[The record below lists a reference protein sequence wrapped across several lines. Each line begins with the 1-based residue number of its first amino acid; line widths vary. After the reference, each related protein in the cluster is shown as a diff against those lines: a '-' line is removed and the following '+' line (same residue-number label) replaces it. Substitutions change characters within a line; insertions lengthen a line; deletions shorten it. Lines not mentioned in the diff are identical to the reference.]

1 MVREVISMELKE
13 KYELH
18 ERYKTCMYADSD
30 DNGNI
35 TQVEHGQHIIP
46 GQDYMHFFRADR
58 YIADTIQNYK
68 VVWNGRVAEL
78 QAIDLELEEKVKKI
92 YFAPTKEELE
102 QKKAETEALLKL
114 LEEQLA
120 SQKVEPI
127 EKE

>member
-1 MVREVISMELKE
+1 MELKE

-18 ERYKTCMYADSD
+18 ERYKTCIYADSD
-30 DNGNI
+30 DNGNV

-68 VVWNGRVAEL
+68 VVWNGRIAEL
-78 QAIDLELEEKVKKI
+78 QAIDPEIEKSVKAI

-102 QKKAETEALLKL
+102 REKAEMEARLKL

-120 SQKVEPI
+120 AQKVAPI

>member
-1 MVREVISMELKE
+1 MEIKE
-13 KYELH
+13 KYELY
-18 ERYKTCMYADSD
+18 ERYKTCMYCDSD
-30 DNGNI
+30 EAGNI
-35 TQVEHGQHIIP
+35 TRLECGQHIIP
-46 GQDYMHFFRADR
+46 SSDYIHFFRVDR
-58 YIADTIQNYK
+58 YVTDTVQNYK

-102 QKKAETEALLKL
+102 QKRAETEALLKL

-120 SQKVEPI
+120 SQKVAPI

>member
-1 MVREVISMELKE
+1 MEMKE
-13 KYELH
+13 QYDLY
-18 ERYKTCMYADSD
+18 ERYKTCMYCDSD
-30 DNGNI
+30 EAGNI
-35 TQVEHGQHIIP
+35 TRLECGQHIIP
-46 GQDYMHFFRADR
+46 SSDYIHFFRVDR
-58 YIADTIQNYK
+58 YVTDTVQNYK

-102 QKKAETEALLKL
+102 QKRAETEALLKL

-120 SQKVEPI
+120 SQKVAPI

>member
-1 MVREVISMELKE
+1 MELKE

-18 ERYKTCMYADSD
+18 ERYKTCIYVNSD
-30 DNGNI
+30 DNGNV

-46 GQDYMHFFRADR
+46 GQDYMQFFRVDR

-68 VVWNGRVAEL
+68 VVWNGRIAEL
-78 QAIDLELEEKVKKI
+78 QAIDPEIEKSVKAI

-102 QKKAETEALLKL
+102 REKAEMEARLKL

-120 SQKVEPI
+120 AQQVAPI

>member
-1 MVREVISMELKE
+1 MELKE

-18 ERYKTCMYADSD
+18 ERYKTCIYADSD

-46 GQDYMHFFRADR
+46 GQDYMHFFRVDR

-68 VVWNGRVAEL
+68 VVWNGRIAEL
-78 QAIDLELEEKVKKI
+78 QATDPEIEKSVKAI

-102 QKKAETEALLKL
+102 REKAEMEARLKL

-120 SQKVEPI
+120 AQKVAPI

>member
-1 MVREVISMELKE
+1 MELKE

-18 ERYKTCMYADSD
+18 ERYKTCIYADSD

-35 TQVEHGQHIIP
+35 SQVEHGQHIIP
-46 GQDYMHFFRADR
+46 GQDYMHFFRVDR

-68 VVWNGRVAEL
+68 VVWNGRIAEL
-78 QAIDLELEEKVKKI
+78 QAIDREIEKSVKAI

-102 QKKAETEALLKL
+102 REKAEMEARLKL

-120 SQKVEPI
+120 AQKVAPI

>member
-1 MVREVISMELKE
+1 MGMEIKE
-13 KYELH
+13 QYDLY
-18 ERYKTCMYADSD
+18 ERYKTCIYCDSD
-30 DNGNI
+30 EAGNI
-35 TQVEHGQHIIP
+35 TRLECGQHIIP
-46 GQDYMHFFRADR
+46 SSDYIHFFRVDR
-58 YIADTIQNYK
+58 YVTDTVQNYK

-102 QKKAETEALLKL
+102 QKRAETEALLKL

-120 SQKVEPI
+120 SQKVAPI

>member
-1 MVREVISMELKE
+1 MEMKE
-13 KYELH
+13 QYDLY
-18 ERYKTCMYADSD
+18 ERYKTCMYCDSD
-30 DNGNI
+30 EGGNI
-35 TQVEHGQHIIP
+35 TRLECGQHIIP
-46 GQDYMHFFRADR
+46 SSDYIHFFRVDR
-58 YIADTIQNYK
+58 YVTDTIQNYK
-68 VVWNGRVAEL
+68 IVWNGRVAEL

-120 SQKVEPI
+120 SQKVAPI

>member
-1 MVREVISMELKE
+1 MAREVIPMELKE

-18 ERYKTCMYADSD
+18 ERYKTCIYADSD

-68 VVWNGRVAEL
+68 VVWNGRIAEL
-78 QAIDLELEEKVKKI
+78 QAIDPEIEKSVKAI

-102 QKKAETEALLKL
+102 REKAEMETRLKL
-114 LEEQLA
+114 LEEQLEA
-120 SQKVEPI
+120 QKVAPI

>member
-1 MVREVISMELKE
+1 MGLKE

-18 ERYKTCMYADSD
+18 ERYKTCIYADSD
-30 DNGNI
+30 DHGNI

-46 GQDYMHFFRADR
+46 GQDYMHFFRVDR

-78 QAIDLELEEKVKKI
+78 QAIDLEIEKSVKAI

-102 QKKAETEALLKL
+102 REKAEMEARLKL

-120 SQKVEPI
+120 AQQVAPI

>member
-1 MVREVISMELKE
+1 MKMEIKE
-13 KYELH
+13 KYELY
-18 ERYKTCMYADSD
+18 ERYKTCMYCDSD
-30 DNGNI
+30 EAGNI
-35 TQVEHGQHIIP
+35 TRLECGQHIIP
-46 GQDYMHFFRADR
+46 SSDYIHFFRVDR
-58 YIADTIQNYK
+58 YVTDTVQNYK

-102 QKKAETEALLKL
+102 QKRAETEALLKL

-120 SQKVEPI
+120 SQKVAPI